1 VIQQCRTA
9 QIIDLECERIRR
21 RLGAALAE
29 GAGKEGG
36 HKLARPAL
44 LWSPIAHSASANQRK
59 GRPPDA

>member
-21 RLGAALAE
+21 RLGAALAK

-36 HKLARPAL
+36 AQVSTSRSSLESHCP
-44 LWSPIAHSASANQRK
+44 
-59 GRPPDA
+59 